1 MGTRT
6 GFGCMMAFAVVVAL
20 AAAAGGVGGT
30 VGAQAASGCKKNYA
44 YSGLQEAKPRSGMR
58 ARLTS
63 LGAPGVKV
71 GHVAGWIGVGG
82 AGRRPE
88 GRG

>member
-1 MGTRT
+1 
-6 GFGCMMAFAVVVAL
+6 MMAFAVVVAL
-20 AAAAGGVGGT
+20 AAAAGGAGGT
-30 VGAQAASGCKKNYA
+30 VGVQAASGCKKNYA

-71 GHVAGWIGVGG
+71 GHVAGWIGVG
-82 AGRRPE
+82 RRGCWPE
-88 GRG
+88 RRG